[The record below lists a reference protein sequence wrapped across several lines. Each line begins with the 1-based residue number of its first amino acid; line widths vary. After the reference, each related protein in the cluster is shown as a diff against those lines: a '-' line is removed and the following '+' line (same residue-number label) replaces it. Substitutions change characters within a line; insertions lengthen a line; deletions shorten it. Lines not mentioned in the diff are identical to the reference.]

1 MEYDM
6 LVVQGYNS
14 SLWGVSITIYT
25 AIVIIVDLKLAI
37 HTKYWTSFNVI
48 ALVIFSLIIYI
59 AYLIISNFI
68 AGKVFS
74 TPLAHFYLVIILAV
88 GTILLYD
95 LLMERL
101 CFMFKANL
109 TDLIRWM

>member
-1 MEYDM
+1 MFYITYWQMEYDM

-74 TPLAHFYLVIILAV
+74 TPLALLTFTHFYLVIKE
-88 GTILLYD
+88 LL
-95 LLMERL
+95 
-101 CFMFKANL
+101 
-109 TDLIRWM
+109 I